1 MTFLHNKPLMWV
13 VGNLIHDLCAC
24 VERKPLVGP
33 NRYMIHVYL
42 NLQNQNKVF
51 NIFLSLV
58 ILFLQ
63 P

>member
-24 VERKPLVGP
+24 VERKLMAGP
-33 NRYMIHVYL
+33 SRYDESKQSVRYFSLYTYNVSTALNR
-42 NLQNQNKVF
+42 
-51 NIFLSLV
+51 
-58 ILFLQ
+58 